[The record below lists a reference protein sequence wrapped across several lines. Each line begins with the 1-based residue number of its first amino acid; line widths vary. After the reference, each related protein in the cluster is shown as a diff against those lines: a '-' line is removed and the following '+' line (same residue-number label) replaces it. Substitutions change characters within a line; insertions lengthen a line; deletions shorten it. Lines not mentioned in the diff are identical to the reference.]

1 MCLFCANVFSIHT
14 AKSEGIIEFATK
26 AVDVLAGD
34 GSAELAARHLLGC
47 DEWSDIGVISTITSV
62 FQANNPVKD
71 ACSAAGALMT
81 ISAGIGALAGG
92 PLGFIAGNLV
102 GNIAAFTYAWA
113 RSGKAKEKADRYHIC
128 YDEDGQHPLPYTDK
142 QIAKLLK
149 LSGNVVNVDN
159 IVKSYDKLCIYD
171 SENKTYKFYKSGTE
185 FGGVYITNASG
196 YAYVLCASILD
207 ACPCIYNIQRGKFKH
222 PGYKENEDGSY
233 QMVNGE
239 LVLNLDDDEVE
250 DFKKKYA
257 KHCRII
263 RYKDLFE
270 QSNEMS
276 NLIDP
281 ACYDMVGYAKA
292 PVAITGPIVQCI
304 EGTARNI
311 FEKPIFNAVRFTKTK
326 TADISSYYN
335 KEIEYAKQQIKAV
348 NTIIGSRTLA
358 TITNNIQ
365 PSFSDDEKKQIIIAI
380 ENLLYGKTNA
390 TNIEY
395 DCSPDGYIND
405 YDYQNEVSSTSFYK
419 KYFTGI
425 IDGKTTANIHPN
437 VYCCIY
443 QDNNLKL
450 NLKLEDVCKSDQLGT
465 IEGQTFARPVNNVST
480 KYKIL
485 DSTASST
492 TPSSGTTFFYL
503 PKDILSS
510 STDLEKDALDYA
522 KSLSNDD
529 IFALQ
534 KGIKQLLIDMR
545 VKQEFANKVSS
556 DVYNDILIQK
566 KVPMYSLFDIF
577 RNNVKVIAIFFVL
590 VWMVFLGWKA
600 VTGNIKLKAD
610 QIIKQVLP
618 FLLVCFV
625 VFNDNLKNLLFET
638 VLRISQGAVIGVSR
652 LFTSFRSEYG
662 NSMTK
667 KCDFG
672 NNISYPAKQIVNTS
686 FGTDGV
692 DEVDDGNTG
701 LKNGGIVNGVISC
714 PHETE
719 SITQIECLQYSATD
733 STKCIQAK
741 CKYYELSC
749 KGYTINGGGT
759 SIDLELICSKNLVYD
774 GKIYKN
780 VCQNAYCKE
789 KKDAFIQ
796 RPNFERIYNIYQ
808 EYNVLNSSWKDSA
821 LKPLC
826 HPIGFDENDITVRT
840 TDPLKKYSYS
850 MDKYVYTCPS
860 NYEMDTGFRLN
871 KLIALGI
878 IENNDDEKMVFANLS
893 PKYRKA
899 EEASSNGVV
908 DVTADIKQEIE
919 KVVIPTSVAEI
930 DQYGVAKEIDFIENN
945 MSDEG
950 RKRRNYATYLSS
962 KVVASN
968 KTSKYPIIKSDY
980 GNLSRNYEYL
990 SFWDYIDCTALMYLT
1005 FDISGNGFADDGSNF
1020 VSAIKSQNGEEALS
1034 SALTGIWQIAK
1045 LIVMVFPFGLLA
1057 FIFFIMVAITI
1068 FLLLARATQQ
1078 YCICVVNMVIII
1090 YLSPIIFIL
1099 FLFDVTKKKA
1109 QDTWIETLK
1118 SNLLGCCVPFVSLS
1132 LFMFILDWV
1141 MFGDSD
1147 KYVEMTMFDNN
1158 GVSTECYKGHETEA
1172 PIACLTKRL
1181 TTEFNF
1187 WKTIGSTFMLIFGG
1201 DKGFVKAQWTMMGVL
1216 VFRLL
1221 IGIVV
1226 FYITSII
1233 SNEMETKLY
1242 SFVKK
1247 PDTSAGFDALNGN
1260 VKGVYDTSRSAG
1272 WSLFKGSVKGT
1283 AKVVTAPYK
1292 LGKAI
1297 HGLVSNR
1304 SVQTTT
1310 NNNNNLPEN
1319 RGNNLPNNLPI
1330 PQINK
1335 TLKNGDVNGL
1345 VQQGSKI
1352 LQNMNTETS
1361 KNNNNKEQISRDG
1374 IDVKQ
1379 NNNNSI
1385 SGKTKQFFKNIAD
1398 KTSDIVNHI
1407 INEIR
1412 RGLELPEERQQNDI
1426 LNSAN
1431 VGKNK
1436 KSDRK
1441 RTDGKTDK
1449 NSETANNVINEVKQ
1463 DREIPEKQQQN
1474 NRNDETRNDKEGTI
1488 NNNNSNNN
1496 VGKKVIEK
1504 TTIIREVEKLD
1515 GSINVV
1521 GEEKHQQVLDDEKR

>member
-1 MCLFCANVFSIHT
+1 MKKIPFCIALCLLFANISTYT
-14 AKSEGIIEFATK
+14 AKSESVIEFATK

-34 GSAELAARHLLGC
+34 GTAELAARHLLGC

-62 FQANNPVKD
+62 FQANNPIKD
-71 ACSAAGALMT
+71 ACAAAGTLMT

-149 LSGNVVNVDN
+149 LSGNVVNVNN
-159 IVKSYDKLCIYD
+159 IVGAYNKLCIYD
-171 SENKTYKFYKSGTE
+171 SEKKTYKFYKSGTE
-185 FGGVYITNASG
+185 FGGMYITNASG

-239 LVLNLDDDEVE
+239 LVLNLDDGEVE

-326 TADISSYYN
+326 TADISSQYN
-335 KEIEYAKQQIKAV
+335 AEIEYAKQQIKAV
-348 NTIIGSRTLA
+348 NTIIGSRT
-358 TITNNIQ
+358 TDSIKNNIQ
-365 PSFSDDEKKQIIIAI
+365 PDFSDHEKKQIIIAL

-405 YDYQNEVSSTSFYK
+405 YDYQNEISSTSFYR

-425 IDGKTTANIHPN
+425 IEGKTTANNHPN

-443 QDNNLKL
+443 QDTSLGL
-450 NLKLEDVCKSDQLGT
+450 NLKIDDICKSDQLGT
-465 IEGQTFARPVNNVST
+465 IEGQNFTRSVNNVTT

-485 DSTASST
+485 ETTIATST
-492 TPSSGTTFFYL
+492 TTSTTTLTDTYFYL
-503 PKDILSS
+503 PKDILSN
-510 STDLEKDALDYA
+510 STDLESDALNYA
-522 KSLSNDD
+522 TSLGKED
-529 IFALQ
+529 IFELQ
-534 KGIKQLLIDMR
+534 KGAKQLLVDIQ

-556 DVYNDILIQK
+556 DVYNDILIKK

-600 VTGNIKLKAD
+600 INGNIKLKAD
-610 QIIKQVLP
+610 QIVKQIIP

-625 VFNDNLKNLLFET
+625 VFNDNFKNLLFET
-638 VLRISQGAVIGVSR
+638 VLRVSQGTVIGVSR
-652 LFTSFRSEYG
+652 LFNSFRAENG

-672 NNISYPAKQIVNTS
+672 NHISYPAKQIINTS
-686 FGTDGV
+686 LGTDGMDIV
-692 DEVDDGNTG
+692 DNGKTGN
-701 LKNGGIVNGVISC
+701 KNGGIVNGVISC

-719 SITQIECLQYSATD
+719 GITQIECSKYDTTD
-733 STKCIQAK
+733 STKCIQAQ
-741 CKYYELSC
+741 CKYYKLSC
-749 KGYTINGGGT
+749 DGYTINGNGKPV
-759 SIDLELICSKNLVYD
+759 DLEMVCAKNLVYD

-796 RPNFERIYNIYQ
+796 RPNFERIYNVYQ
-808 EYNVLNSSWKDSA
+808 EYDVLHGKWKDSN

-826 HPIGFDENDITVRT
+826 HPVGLDENDINVAIVE
-840 TDPLKKYSYS
+840 PVKKYSYS
-850 MDKYVYTCPS
+850 QDKYVYTCPS
-860 NYEMDTGFRLN
+860 GYEMDTGFRLN

-878 IENNDDEKMVFANLS
+878 IENTDDEKMVFANLS

-899 EEASSNGVV
+899 TESTASGIV
-908 DVTADIKQEIE
+908 DITSEIKQEIE
-919 KVVIPTSVAEI
+919 KVVVPTSVAEI
-930 DQYGVAKEIDFIENN
+930 DQYGVAKEIDFTENN
-945 MSDEG
+945 MSEEG
-950 RKRRNYATYLSS
+950 QKRRNYSTYLSS

-968 KTSKYPIIKSDY
+968 RTSKYPIIKSDY

-1005 FDISGNGFADDGSNF
+1005 FDISGNGFADDGGNF

-1068 FLLLARATQQ
+1068 FLLLARAVQQ

-1109 QDTWIETLK
+1109 QDTWIRTLK

-1158 GVSTECYKGHETEA
+1158 GVSTECYKGHEKEA

-1201 DKGFVKAQWTMMGVL
+1201 DKGFVKAQWTMMGFL
-1216 VFRLL
+1216 VWRLL
-1221 IGIVV
+1221 IGIAV

-1247 PDTSAGFDALNGN
+1247 PDTSAGFDAFNGDA
-1260 VKGVYDTSRSAG
+1260 KGVYDTSRSAG

-1283 AKVVTAPYK
+1283 ATVVTAPYK
-1292 LGKAI
+1292 LGKSMYSFI
-1297 HGLVSNR
+1297 SKRSNE
-1304 SVQTTT
+1304 QQIT
-1310 NNNNNLPEN
+1310 NNSKQAN

-1330 PQINK
+1330 PQINEA
-1335 TLKNGDVNGL
+1335 LKNGNLNDL
-1345 VQQGSKI
+1345 VQQGGKMSQGI
-1352 LQNMNTETS
+1352 NSTTQNNT
-1361 KNNNNKEQISRDG
+1361 NNKGIISRN
-1374 IDVKQ
+1374 IVNTQ
-1379 NNNNSI
+1379 QHNNNSVLD
-1385 SGKTKQFFKNIAD
+1385 KTKQFFKNIAD
-1398 KTSDIVNHI
+1398 KTSETVNHVV
-1407 INEIR
+1407 NEVK
-1412 RGLELPEERQQNDI
+1412 RGLDLPEEQKQNG
-1426 LNSAN
+1426 LNDN
-1431 VGKNK
+1431 EQNYTTNNTVRYG
-1436 KSDRK
+1436 
-1441 RTDGKTDK
+1441 
-1449 NSETANNVINEVKQ
+1449 EVEENNVIINDDK
-1463 DREIPEKQQQN
+1463 DN
-1474 NRNDETRNDKEGTI
+1474 NKA
-1488 NNNNSNNN
+1488 NNISD
-1496 VGKKVIEK
+1496 KKVIEK
-1504 TTIIREVEKLD
+1504 TKIIREVEKLD
-1515 GSINVV
+1515 GSIDAV
-1521 GEEKHQQVLDDEKR
+1521 GEEKQQQTVGDDKKN